1 MSIKELDQIRD
12 DASILL
18 NRLDKYGYI
27 FDSSDD
33 DLINKRIVRT
43 IDENKMDIISILY
56 NIINIEEGDAC

>member
-27 FDSSDD
+27 FDSSED

>member
-33 DLINKRIVRT
+33 DLLNKRIVRT

-56 NIINIEEGDAC
+56 NIINIED